1 MFVKVGNLNFTDSQD
16 KEMKINRM
24 RRKHCK
30 KRKNDTIKFKF
41 KHIICML
48 LIFENI
54 VQNGKETYQKHAPQS

>member
-1 MFVKVGNLNFTDSQD
+1 
-16 KEMKINRM
+16 MKINKM
-24 RRKHCK
+24 RRKYYK
-30 KRKNDTIKFKF
+30 KRKKDTIKFKF